1 MCKVCIGVS
10 DHYASCVTWSKK
22 NIRISRQQHAP
33 VTFRSFKRF
42 NLIAFRSELNL
53 LGLSNV
59 LVLCDPDE
67 VHSFKFFFYQNL
79 HSSCRQI
86 HSFDSASCEIRNRA
100 WVVDKKKTKTKTKKK
115 NNNNTH
121 THTQKPPNQP
131 WKLNMKILR
140 GKLIW
145 SNTKWYDLK
154 ETFSALRQKIIAM
167 VQQCGQQSSHY

>member
-22 NIRISRQQHAP
+22 NIRIPRQQHTP

-100 WVVDKKKTKTKTKKK
+100 WVVDQKTKQKQTKKPK
-115 NNNNTH
+115 QKQH
-121 THTQKPPNQP
+121 TKKQQTNQS
-131 WKLNMKILR
+131 WKLNMKIIR

-145 SNTKWYDLK
+145 SNTK
-154 ETFSALRQKIIAM
+154 
-167 VQQCGQQSSHY
+167 